1 MTDHD
6 VQARWREFHDD
17 GVTVLRGA
25 LDADALARARAAFDW
40 SLAHPG
46 PATSLPFAGI
56 DGAFHQD
63 LCNPAASGS
72 DACDGV
78 LRHTPIGP
86 VGAPGPSRGPSSRHV
101 QVRPGGSLEVGTVR
115 CEVVAYAF
123 SCPQKTQ
130 WFCDGTST

>member
-17 GVTVLRGA
+17 GVTILRGA

-56 DGAFHQD
+56 DGAFYQD
-63 LCNPAASGS
+63 LCNPAATGS
-72 DACDGV
+72 DAYDGV
-78 LRHTPIGP
+78 LRHTPIAELVTGLGDPRSGTCTSRCSSRQVARTVAP
-86 VGAPGPSRGPSSRHV
+86 VAPGR
-101 QVRPGGSLEVGTVR
+101 LL
-115 CEVVAYAF
+115 
-123 SCPQKTQ
+123 PQRRR
-130 WFCDGTST
+130 